1 MLSRPEASRW
11 PPASRCV
18 SIKLRTSRWADDDL
32 LTSVLTVAVV
42 SAIQPKL
49 LSLNDFGRLGRPVA
63 IIRRLVEAREK
74 KIWEYQLACLHPR
87 SGLKAG
93 VPKISTGQND
103 AGGRSPLPKSARA
116 SVKKRPISVALPQQ
130 FFCSSLETEFF
141 AGLARTSL

>member
-63 IIRRLVEAREK
+63 IIRVWPYRNNFFVPRWKQNFLLGSLVLVCKELRSLGVIKELRFRWTAR
-74 KIWEYQLACLHPR
+74 Q
-87 SGLKAG
+87 
-93 VPKISTGQND
+93 
-103 AGGRSPLPKSARA
+103 
-116 SVKKRPISVALPQQ
+116 VAAP
-130 FFCSSLETEFF
+130 
-141 AGLARTSL
+141 